1 MHCSTPPA
9 ARPGCRS
16 ITAAASAS
24 VTRSTPASSSCATAR
39 PRPRAVSS
47 AFCGTIRRVASCGM
61 RSPATR
67 ARSSVPARGT
77 STCPSCLSGKRRM
90 SAPLKLWRNAQLVT
104 CDAALRVIARGAL
117 TTRAGRIEWVGDEA
131 ALPAGAADEVHDLA
145 GAWVTPGL
153 IDCHTHLVFAGT
165 RANEYAERLRGRS
178 YEEIARAGGG
188 ILATVRAVRA
198 ASEEQLFDES
208 APRLA
213 ALLAEGVTTIEIK
226 SGYGLTLADEAK
238 MLRVARHLG
247 RAFPVTV
254 RTTLLA
260 AHTLPPEYRGRA
272 DEYIEAIA
280 REWLPELC
288 AQGLVDAVDTFC
300 ENIAFSVAQAERLF
314 AAARAHGLPVKMHA
328 EQLSNLGGTL
338 MAARQG
344 ALSCDHL
351 EYAGDAEAAALARAG
366 TVAVLLPG
374 AFYCLGGGRQPPLAA
389 LRAHQAALAIASDCN
404 PGSAP
409 GASLLPAMSMAT
421 RLFWLTAEEALLGV
435 TRHAARALGL
445 HGERG
450 ALAPGHAA
458 DFVVWNLRSIEELG
472 YWIGFN
478 PRRTVVRAA
487 EVLRWPNPTL

>member
-1 MHCSTPPA
+1 
-9 ARPGCRS
+9 
-16 ITAAASAS
+16 
-24 VTRSTPASSSCATAR
+24 
-39 PRPRAVSS
+39 
-47 AFCGTIRRVASCGM
+47 
-61 RSPATR
+61 
-67 ARSSVPARGT
+67 
-77 STCPSCLSGKRRM
+77 
-90 SAPLKLWRNAQLVT
+90 
-104 CDAALRVIARGAL
+104 
-117 TTRAGRIEWVGDEA
+117 
-131 ALPAGAADEVHDLA
+131 
-145 GAWVTPGL
+145 
-153 IDCHTHLVFAGT
+153 
-165 RANEYAERLRGRS
+165 
-178 YEEIARAGGG
+178 
-188 ILATVRAVRA
+188 
-198 ASEEQLFDES
+198 
-208 APRLA
+208 
-213 ALLAEGVTTIEIK
+213 
-226 SGYGLTLADEAK
+226 
-238 MLRVARHLG
+238 
-247 RAFPVTV
+247 V

-280 REWLPELC
+280 REWLPQLC
-288 AQGLVDAVDTFC
+288 AQGLIDAVDIFC

-351 EYAGDAEAAALARAG
+351 EYAGEREAAALARAG
-366 TVAVLLPG
+366 TVAVLLPV

-409 GASLLPAMSMAT
+409 GASLLTAMSMAT
-421 RLFWLTAEEALLGV
+421 RLFGLTAQEALLGV

-445 HGERG
+445 QAERG
-450 ALAPGHAA
+450 ALAAGQVA

-487 EVLRWPNPTL
+487 EVLRWPNPIL